1 VFVVEENL
9 IAIGA
14 DVRRETGN
22 DVFKTDPQ
30 LNEWMQRVR
39 KLGGT
44 TDIDDDERA
53 KRLEEVPHPPPLYF
67 MLSTEIDFTIRKFL
81 HRGKRDRNDGLVYLC
96 LLYSFDAIERKR
108 SLSPLK
114 DSPRSITS
122 GPKSPTHSVFSKETR
137 DSDDS
142 PTTAATTVSALMGLC

>member
-1 VFVVEENL
+1 MTCVFVVEENL

-44 TDIDDDERA
+44 TVIDDDERA
-53 KRLEEVPHPPPLYF
+53 KRLEEVYTNQHIPFFPPQKLTWRF
-67 MLSTEIDFTIRKFL
+67 
-81 HRGKRDRNDGLVYLC
+81 
-96 LLYSFDAIERKR
+96 
-108 SLSPLK
+108 
-114 DSPRSITS
+114 
-122 GPKSPTHSVFSKETR
+122 
-137 DSDDS
+137 
-142 PTTAATTVSALMGLC
+142 

>member
-1 VFVVEENL
+1 MDVHFDWLCVFFFVEENL

-53 KRLEEVPHPPPLYF
+53 KRLEEVLTPNQLI
-67 MLSTEIDFTIRKFL
+67 LSPEVDFGIRKF
-81 HRGKRDRNDGLVYLC
+81 
-96 LLYSFDAIERKR
+96 
-108 SLSPLK
+108 
-114 DSPRSITS
+114 
-122 GPKSPTHSVFSKETR
+122 
-137 DSDDS
+137 
-142 PTTAATTVSALMGLC
+142 

>member
-1 VFVVEENL
+1 MDVRFDWLCVFFFVEENL

-53 KRLEEVPHPPPLYF
+53 KRLEEVLTPNQLI
-67 MLSTEIDFTIRKFL
+67 LSPEVDFGIRKF
-81 HRGKRDRNDGLVYLC
+81 
-96 LLYSFDAIERKR
+96 
-108 SLSPLK
+108 
-114 DSPRSITS
+114 
-122 GPKSPTHSVFSKETR
+122 
-137 DSDDS
+137 
-142 PTTAATTVSALMGLC
+142 

>member
-1 VFVVEENL
+1 MFVVEENL

-53 KRLEEVPHPPPLYF
+53 KRLEEVPHPPTLCCPWKLTF
-67 MLSTEIDFTIRKFL
+67 AIRKF
-81 HRGKRDRNDGLVYLC
+81 
-96 LLYSFDAIERKR
+96 
-108 SLSPLK
+108 
-114 DSPRSITS
+114 
-122 GPKSPTHSVFSKETR
+122 
-137 DSDDS
+137 
-142 PTTAATTVSALMGLC
+142 